1 MCMRE
6 ADGMLRR
13 RHELLIDVKRTSSL
27 VLYTT
32 FKQVVTS
39 TGVSD
44 KMKTCMRFKVF
55 AGVKLHFVGF

>member
-1 MCMRE
+1 
-6 ADGMLRR
+6 MLRR